1 MEPILTGFQK
11 ALARFGTK
19 CFYCFGQQSGQ
30 RMGILPEDQPA
41 KMY

>member
-19 CFYCFGQQSGQ
+19 CFFVLAVNLASQG
-30 RMGILPEDQPA
+30 GILPEGKRA
-41 KMY
+41 